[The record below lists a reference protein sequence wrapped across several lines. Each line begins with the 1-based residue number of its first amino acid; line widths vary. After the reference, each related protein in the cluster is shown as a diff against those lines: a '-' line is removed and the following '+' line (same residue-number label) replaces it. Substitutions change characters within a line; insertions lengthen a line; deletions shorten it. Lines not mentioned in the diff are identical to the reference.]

1 MYKLYRQKQRSR
13 QQIDFREN
21 KIWGIDVIASQK
33 HCFSD
38 SWKGEAIQKMTVIYS
53 RGNVKHSL
61 ASSVNHNQNMFC
73 LRVEEMYKKKR
84 IGLHY
89 FEWKFHVFRECFFF
103 WFDYYDL
110 VFHAQ
115 FLLCR
120 FAMHALA
127 WVQEW
132 QTVRCNCYKNNLF

>member
-73 LRVEEMYKKKR
+73 LRVEEMYKKKNELVC
-84 IGLHY
+84 IILNGNFTFL
-89 FEWKFHVFRECFFF
+89 ESVFFSGSIIMIWFF
-103 WFDYYDL
+103 
-110 VFHAQ
+110 
-115 FLLCR
+115 
-120 FAMHALA
+120 MHNFCCVVLQCTL
-127 WVQEW
+127 WPGF
-132 QTVRCNCYKNNLF
+132 KNGKL